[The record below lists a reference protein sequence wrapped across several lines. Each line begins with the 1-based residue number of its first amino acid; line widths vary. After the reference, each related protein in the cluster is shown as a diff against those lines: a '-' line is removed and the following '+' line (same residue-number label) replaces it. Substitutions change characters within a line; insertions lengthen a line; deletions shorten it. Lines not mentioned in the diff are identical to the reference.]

1 MEIDYYKKY
10 EPIFGSWRI
19 VREIGAGSYGK
30 VFEIEREDFGYT
42 YKAALK
48 AVTIPQSPAEVENII
63 DDGKWE
69 VGQDQYYFDGNG
81 VMQTGTVE
89 LNEANYVF
97 GDDGRFLRR
106 EYLNGDL
113 MDYDFVNVYGI
124 N

>member
-1 MEIDYYKKY
+1 M
-10 EPIFGSWRI
+10 
-19 VREIGAGSYGK
+19 
-30 VFEIEREDFGYT
+30 
-42 YKAALK
+42 
-48 AVTIPQSPAEVENII
+48 AV
-63 DDGKWE
+63 GKWE
-69 VGQDQYYFDGNG
+69 VGQDHYYFDGNG

-89 LNEANYVF
+89 LNGANYVF